1 MRAAE
6 AKFIRL
12 CRARQMIQESANRR
26 VPIREVARAAGFSP
40 HYFIRIFRAVF
51 GDTPHQVALAAR
63 LDRARTLL
71 SEGDSSVTDIC
82 ADAGFAS
89 LGTFSHQFSRRVGLS
104 PTRFRRQARVAKPLP
119 ASDPR
124 SPHAGCMTLM
134 SGWPEKR
141 NF

>member
-6 AKFIRL
+6 DRFIRL
-12 CRARQMIQESANRR
+12 CRARQMIRESANRR
-26 VPIREVARAAGFSP
+26 VPIREVARLAGFSP
-40 HYFIRIFRAVF
+40 HHFIRVFHAVF

-63 LDRARTLL
+63 LDRARALL
-71 SEGDSSVTDIC
+71 RDGDSPVTDIC

-104 PTRFRRQARVAKPLP
+104 PTRYRRQARAAQPLP
-119 ASDPR
+119 ASDPP

-134 SGWPEKR
+134 CGWPE
-141 NF
+141 